1 MQRRS
6 QTVTL
11 SFRWIAVLLL
21 LHFAPALFAH
31 HSFPAEFLEDQEM
44 TLTGV
49 VSKVWWK
56 NPHARFSIDVT
67 DDAGQT
73 ASWELQTHALSTL
86 RQQGWTETTLVP
98 GMRITVHGNLARR
111 NRQKIFIRWL
121 DLPDGTRLT
130 PAGTVSGEDYA
141 ISKNFYANPIHYP
154 HDITGTW
161 DNSHKFRPSVDDL
174 EPKPTPYTDEG
185 RRRFESQVFGD
196 DPALRCLPVGMPRL
210 FGAPRGM
217 QIFDAGDFYLM
228 VFETGE
234 QMRRVYMD
242 GRMAPDDLE
251 PSYNGFSVGHWKADT
266 LIIETTHLLPGML
279 DGSGMPMS
287 GPETRLVEEWTVSQD
302 GHEIDRVM
310 TIYDPLYTRPM
321 VRRRGSHRA
330 EIALSSEACDPD
342 SFYHDLLE
350 QDGMDEYFRNKG
362 L

>member
-1 MQRRS
+1 MQ
-6 QTVTL
+6 
-11 SFRWIAVLLL
+11 AVSDRAVVRFQRLWFALLL
-21 LHFAPALFAH
+21 LLTPAAFAH
-31 HSFPAEFLEDQEM
+31 HSFPAEFLEDKEA
-44 TLTGV
+44 TLNGV

-67 DDAGQT
+67 DDAGST
-73 ASWELQTHALSTL
+73 ETWELQTHALSTL
-86 RQQGWTETTLVP
+86 RQQGWTETTLSP
-98 GMRITVHGNLARR
+98 GMRVTVHGNLARSDR
-111 NRQKIFIRWL
+111 KKIFIRWL

-141 ISKNFYANPIHYP
+141 ISKNFHANPVRYP

-161 DNSHKFRPSVDDL
+161 DNSFKFRPSVDDL

-185 RRRFESQVFGD
+185 RRRFETLAFGD
-196 DPALRCLPVGMPRL
+196 DPALRCLPTGMPRL

-228 VFETGE
+228 TFETGE
-234 QMRRVYMD
+234 QLRRVYMD
-242 GRMAPDDLE
+242 GRAAPEDWEL
-251 PSYNGFSVGHWKADT
+251 SYNGYSVGHWKDDT
-266 LIIETTHLLPGML
+266 LNIETTHLLPGML

-287 GPETRLVEEWTVSQD
+287 GPETRLVEEWTVSED

-310 TIYDPLYTRPM
+310 TIHDPLYTKPLLRK
-321 VRRRGSHRA
+321 RGSHRS
-330 EIALSSEACDPD
+330 EIAISSEACDPD

-350 QDGMDEYFRNKG
+350 QDAMDDYFRNKG

>member
-1 MQRRS
+1 MQSVSDPVLVRF
-6 QTVTL
+6 QCLLLTQ
-11 SFRWIAVLLL
+11 LLL
-21 LHFAPALFAH
+21 LAPSAFAH
-31 HSFPAEFLEDQEM
+31 HSFPAEFLEDQET

-67 DDAGQT
+67 DEAGIT
-73 ASWELQTHALSTL
+73 ATWELQTHALSTL
-86 RQQGWTETTLVP
+86 RQQGWTETTLAP

-141 ISKNFYANPIHYP
+141 ISKNFSGNPVHYP

-161 DNSHKFRPSVDDL
+161 DNSYKFRPSVDDL

-185 RRRFESQVFGD
+185 RRRFETLVFGD
-196 DPALRCLPVGMPRL
+196 DPALRCLPTGMPRL

-217 QIFDAGDFYLM
+217 QILDAGDFYLM
-228 VFETGE
+228 TFETGE
-234 QMRRVYMD
+234 QLRRVYMD
-242 GRMAPDDLE
+242 GRAAPEGWEL
-251 PSYNGFSVGHWKADT
+251 SYNGFSTGHWKGDT

-287 GPETRLVEEWTVSQD
+287 GPETRLVEEWTVSED

-310 TIYDPLYTRPM
+310 TIYDPLYTKPL
-321 VRRRGSHRA
+321 VRKRGSHRA
-330 EIALSSEACDPD
+330 EIAISSEACDPD

-350 QDGMDEYFRNKG
+350 QDAMDEYFQNKG

>member
-1 MQRRS
+1 MQYRR
-6 QTVTL
+6 
-11 SFRWIAVLLL
+11 IAVPEIASLVLALLL
-21 LHFAPALFAH
+21 LQLATALQAH
-31 HSFPAEFLEDQEM
+31 HSFPAEFLEDQET
-44 TLTGV
+44 TLTGI

-67 DDAGQT
+67 DEAGKT
-73 ASWELQTHALSTL
+73 ESWELQTHALSTL
-86 RQQGWTETTLVP
+86 RQQGWTENTLAP
-98 GMRITVHGNLARR
+98 GMQITVHGNLARR

-130 PAGTVSGEDYA
+130 PAGTVTGEDYT
-141 ISKNFYANPIHYP
+141 ISKNFYAGPARYR

-185 RRRFESQVFGD
+185 RKRFESQVFGD

-242 GRMAPDDLE
+242 GRKAPSDQE
-251 PSYNGFSVGHWKADT
+251 PSYNGYSVGRWQGDT

-287 GPETRLVEEWTVSQD
+287 GQATRLVEEWTVSGD

-310 TIYDPLYTRPM
+310 TIYDPLYKQPL
-321 VRRRGSHRA
+321 VRKRGSHRA

-350 QDGMDEYFRNKG
+350 QDGMDAYFRNKG